1 MDRSLIKLDAV
12 AVEGKLYRHAAA
24 VLLILECVV
33 VENLVRLRHRSV
45 AVVYVKVKLW
55 VR

>member
-24 VLLILECVV
+24 VLLECVAV
-33 VENLVRLRHRSV
+33 KNLVWR
-45 AVVYVKVKLW
+45 ATA
-55 VR
+55 